1 MPTLDNLIQH
11 VVARAVNQE
20 DKNDNLFDMNY
31 QYTRT
36 RTWEYRN
43 ANGDLKSRD
52 EKSSVENKQQRIAAK
67 AARLGTPNKPA
78 APATTP
84 RNQTAADANATIKGK
99 ALKVKDYSIPN
110 LIQRFQFNLV
120 GRDTVNGRPSY
131 VVDFKP
137 KSDDLPINQFADKFI
152 NKAAGRVW
160 IDAEDYA
167 IAQAQLHLLEPVS
180 VLGGLVGV
188 VRKFTYDF
196 TRVRTPEG
204 YWFARDMDWHLEGR
218 EVVVNRIVDYHEH
231 KLNAQKIVMTASAD

>member
-1 MPTLDNLIQH
+1 
-11 VVARAVNQE
+11 
-20 DKNDNLFDMNY
+20 
-31 QYTRT
+31 
-36 RTWEYRN
+36 
-43 ANGDLKSRD
+43 
-52 EKSSVENKQQRIAAK
+52 
-67 AARLGTPNKPA
+67 
-78 APATTP
+78 
-84 RNQTAADANATIKGK
+84 
-99 ALKVKDYSIPN
+99 
-110 LIQRFQFNLV
+110 
-120 GRDTVNGRPSY
+120 